1 MRRILVTVVTTGF
14 LLGVTA
20 PAASAHSVSGVSA
33 TNFRTELR
41 SVAPEVPGLT
51 MRVIEAGSR
60 FELENRSDE
69 EVLVFGYS
77 KEPYLRV
84 GPEGVFENT
93 RSPATYLNRSR
104 RGILA
109 PPGNADPT
117 APPEWR
123 KVSSEPVARWHDHR
137 IHWMGNQDPPAVRR
151 DPGRRHVVIPDW
163 VVEMRRGETTIA
175 ARGEL
180 VWVPGPSPFPW
191 LLLALLLAVGVVAL
205 ALRPAWGP
213 ALAAAAA
220 ALVAVDA
227 FHAIGVGFANAG
239 SFGTRLGKTLG
250 GSYYSFPAWFV
261 AGLGVYWLTR
271 RRSEGAAAVAVSA
284 AVMGLAGGF
293 ADLTNL
299 TRSQVPFAWATSLV
313 RLAVALTIGL
323 GTGVFAGALLNFRRS
338 AITEVAAGGAKSP

>member
-1 MRRILVTVVTTGF
+1 MTACF

-41 SVAPEVPGLT
+41 SVSPEVPGLT
-51 MRVIEAGSR
+51 MRVIETGSR
-60 FELENRSDE
+60 FELENRSGE

-109 PPGNADPT
+109 PPTNADPT
-117 APPEWR
+117 AEPEWR
-123 KVSSEPVARWHDHR
+123 KVSSDPVARWHDHR

-163 VVEMRRGETTIA
+163 MVEMRRGATTVA
-175 ARGEL
+175 ARGDL

-191 LLLALLLAVGVVAL
+191 LIVALLLAAGVLAL
-205 ALRPAWGP
+205 ALRPAWAT
-213 ALAAAAA
+213 ALAAATTV
-220 ALVAVDA
+220 LVAVDA
-227 FHAIGVGFANAG
+227 FHAIGVGLANAG
-239 SFGTRLGKTLG
+239 SVGTRLSKTLA

-313 RLAVALTIGL
+313 RLAVAVTIGL
-323 GTGVFAGALLNFRRS
+323 GVGVFAGAVLNFRRT
-338 AITEVAAGGAKSP
+338 AFPVGAKSP